1 MITPITA
8 IFPALN
14 FPKEVDYP
22 TQEDWSAFSAAAE
35 LNYGILSGEWSL
47 KSELYKNQM
56 NTLALQIQDIG
67 ENAINAITF
76 DNISQLKLN
85 SNMGRVDLLGYYIK
99 GDGGGGTFYWD
110 STSTETDNGGTIIQ
124 ATGVTTGRWKRVI
137 NNRIDVK
144 WFGAKGDGTTNDTAS
159 IKKCLALTNIGKI
172 LFPKGTYKVNESL
185 SLNIWDYDIEG
196 EQAIIDFSG
205 LNGTTYPF
213 AITFPTSVE
222 LVNKHSIGN
231 ITFLGNNTTA
241 DFMDLSL
248 TGSGHIAHIGFNN
261 ITIVNFKNQ
270 IVFGQNSSNI
280 YFTKCKFYHQDT
292 QYRTGDAIYIA
303 SSATTNSGEQLS
315 FSQCQF
321 GGNKYVV
328 EGVTLTGAINMM
340 QCALVYFESCISI
353 NVGTVNLSQCS
364 IESNTHTKEWFIAD
378 GEGKIKITHSD
389 FVFATTALNNYV
401 FKSASTNLFGGINI
415 SDCTYYINPLAT
427 ITIDCFS
434 NKSNYGKV
442 QDIRFLTIQ
451 GGAKI
456 PMGLNNGSQLVPLL
470 PDNTLFKNLLLP
482 YSDDGSTLA
491 LDNTVLFNGLSTTSL
506 TTSVMNMKRVL
517 KIDSSKNTNDF
528 LGYVYLY
535 SSTTAGIQITM
546 TFYNRDGIALA
557 SYVPYSGNPT
567 ANTWFKVNLN
577 YYPMPPVNYSY
588 IGLDLYGA
596 GVARKLNIG
605 EIVING

>member
-1 MITPITA
+1 M
-8 IFPALN
+8 
-14 FPKEVDYP
+14 
-22 TQEDWSAFSAAAE
+22 
-35 LNYGILSGEWSL
+35 
-47 KSELYKNQM
+47 
-56 NTLALQIQDIG
+56 
-67 ENAINAITF
+67 
-76 DNISQLKLN
+76 
-85 SNMGRVDLLGYYIK
+85 
-99 GDGGGGTFYWD
+99 
-110 STSTETDNGGTIIQ
+110 
-124 ATGVTTGRWKRVI
+124 TG
-137 NNRIDVK
+137 
-144 WFGAKGDGTTNDTAS
+144 
-159 IKKCLALTNIGKI
+159 IGK
-172 LFPKGTYKVNESL
+172 LKFSKGHYKVNEAL
-185 SLNIWDYDIEG
+185 ELNIWDYDIEG

-270 IVFGQNSSNI
+270 IVFGRNSSNI
-280 YFTKCKFYHQDT
+280 YFTKCKFYHEDT

-303 SSATTNSGEQLS
+303 PSASTNSGEQLS

-328 EGVTLTGAINMM
+328 EGVALTGAINMM

-378 GEGKIKITHSD
+378 GEGKIKITNSD
-389 FVFATTALNNYV
+389 FVFTTTALNNYV
-401 FKSASTNLFGGINI
+401 FKAVSTNLFGGINI

-442 QDIRFLTIQ
+442 QGIRFLTIQ

-470 PDNTLFKNLLLP
+470 PDNALFKNLLLP
-482 YSDDGSTLA
+482 YGDDGSTLA
-491 LDNTVLFNGLSTTSL
+491 LDNTVLFKGRPTTSL

-535 SSTTAGIQITM
+535 SSITAGIHITM

-557 SYVPYSGNPT
+557 SYVPYSASPT
-567 ANTWFKVNLN
+567 ANTWFKVNLD